1 MSRRTRTGAID
12 YAGLGALMQPSPHT
26 TTLPSSRNRIFT
38 PRTRATQAPATPCG
52 APPPQSD
59 SEYGELTDFSVVLPF
74 ELGVGLPFSRESFG
88 RALALPTNYG
98 WSSLREQLGS
108 PGAEGRFGGYAFGL
122 EGQHYVQ
129 GVGLIHLGRHGLIF
143 PYSYE
148 SVRELD
154 EALASG
160 PRWRVENQ
168 EKLDKWRAE
177 NKALRP
183 DVEWIERHRSEIDE
197 WRLLCRIRSLLNVS
211 LEWGGAADSLWVFIR
226 ASDLA
231 AGNFE

>member
-1 MSRRTRTGAID
+1 MILTKLAVVYGASPEAIRQRRD
-12 YAGLGALMQPSPHT
+12 
-26 TTLPSSRNRIFT
+26 
-38 PRTRATQAPATPCG
+38 
-52 APPPQSD
+52 PPTQSD
-59 SEYGELTDFSVVLPF
+59 WAYGELTDSSVALRF
-74 ELGVGLPFSRESFG
+74 ELGVDLPYSRESFG

-98 WSSLREQLGS
+98 WSSLREQLVP
-108 PGAEGRFGGYAFGL
+108 PGAEGRFGGYAFGH

-168 EKLDKWRAE
+168 EQLDKWRAE

-231 AGNFE
+231 AGNFENVFAAIAP